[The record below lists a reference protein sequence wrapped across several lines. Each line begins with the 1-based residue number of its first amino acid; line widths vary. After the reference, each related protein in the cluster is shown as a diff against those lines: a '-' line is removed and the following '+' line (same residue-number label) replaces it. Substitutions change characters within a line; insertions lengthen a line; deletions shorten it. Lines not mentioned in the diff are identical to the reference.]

1 MRIYERAGLLTS
13 VHFIAL
19 IDGGGEVLRSVIKM
33 RPHEEKRGIEGGE
46 HVGEG
51 WRALQ
56 DVSKVKLK
64 VSCSLSLCDGTCICM
79 AIVRPHTGSIIARD
93 KLRFRSL
100 EPPIRLC

>member
-1 MRIYERAGLLTS
+1 MKTYGHASLLTS
-13 VHFIAL
+13 VHFIAP
-19 IDGGGEVLRSVIKM
+19 IDEGSEVLRSAIKL
-33 RPHEEKRGIEGGE
+33 RPHQKKRGIEGDE

-64 VSCSLSLCDGTCICM
+64 VSCSLSLCGACICM

-93 KLRFRSL
+93 KLRFRSF
-100 EPPIRLC
+100 EPPVRLC